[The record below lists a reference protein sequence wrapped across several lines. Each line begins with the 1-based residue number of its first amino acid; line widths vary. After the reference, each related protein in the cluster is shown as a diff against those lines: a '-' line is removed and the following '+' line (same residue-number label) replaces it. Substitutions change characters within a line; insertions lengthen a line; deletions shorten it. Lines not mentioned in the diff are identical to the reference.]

1 MAEDLKLVNI
11 EAVLFITR
19 LIILKEEKH
28 VLKWY

>member
-28 VLKWY
+28 VLKWH